1 MNAPS
6 PALAAALR
14 GSQSAIP
21 ADKLEMLRTTAR
33 RLRDKRAEVTSIE
46 ERLSEAKAEVKLI
59 ETKELVDLMAEVGV
73 DKVGLPAEG
82 NYPACDAELKPYY
95 HAVISADWE
104 PNRRQLAFDWLDS
117 AGHGD
122 LIKTAITVLIPR
134 DDRAMAVSIQHY
146 LEQCNVAHTIQLDVP
161 WNTLTAFVK
170 EQVEKYHRTPPLE
183 TLGATVGQVV
193 KLKARKT

>member
-1 MNAPS
+1 MNQPS
-6 PALAAALR
+6 PALAAAMR
-14 GSQSAIP
+14 QAATQTP
-21 ADKLEMLRTTAR
+21 DDKLEALRDMAR
-33 RLRDKRAEVTSIE
+33 RLRDKEKEITDLD
-46 ERLSEAKAEVKLI
+46 ERLRATKAEAAEI
-59 ETKELVDLMAEVGV
+59 RTKKLVDLMAEVGV

-82 NYPACDAELKPYY
+82 NYPACDAELRPYY

-104 PNRRQLAFDWLDS
+104 PERRQAAFAWLDS

-122 LIKTAITVLIPR
+122 LIKTAITVLLPR
-134 DDRAMAVSIQHY
+134 DDRAMALSIQHY
-146 LEQCNVAHTIQLDVP
+146 LEQCGVQHTVLLDVP
-161 WNTLTAFVK
+161 WNTLTAFVR

>member
-1 MNAPS
+1 MNQPS
-6 PALAAALR
+6 PALAAAMR
-14 GSQSAIP
+14 QAVTQTP
-21 ADKLEMLRTTAR
+21 DDKLEALRDMAR
-33 RLRDKRAEVTSIE
+33 RLRDKEKEITDLD
-46 ERLSEAKAEVKLI
+46 ERLRATKAEAAEI
-59 ETKELVDLMAEVGV
+59 RTKKLVDLMAEVGV

-82 NYPACDAELKPYY
+82 NYPACDAELRPYY

-104 PNRRQLAFDWLDS
+104 PERRQAAFAWLDS

-122 LIKTAITVLIPR
+122 LIKTAITVLLPR
-134 DDRAMAVSIQHY
+134 DDRAMALSIQHY
-146 LEQCNVAHTIQLDVP
+146 LEQCGVQHTVQLDVP
-161 WNTLTAFVK
+161 WNTLTAFVR

>member
-1 MNAPS
+1 VNQPS
-6 PALAAALR
+6 PALAAAMCQAS
-14 GSQSAIP
+14 GSVP
-21 ADKLEMLRTTAR
+21 PDKLDALRDMAR
-33 RLRDKRAEVTSIE
+33 QLRDKEAEIGNLD
-46 ERLSEAKAEVKLI
+46 ERLKDAKAQALEI
-59 ETKELVDLMAEVGV
+59 RTKKLVDLMAEVGV

-104 PNRRQLAFDWLDS
+104 PERRQAAFAWLDS

-122 LIKTAITVLIPR
+122 LIKTAITILIGR
-134 DDRAMAVSIQHY
+134 DERDRAKEVEAWLASRQID
-146 LEQCNVAHTIQLDVP
+146 HTTQLDVP

-170 EQVEKYHRTPPLE
+170 EQVEKYHSTPPLE
-183 TLGATVGQVV
+183 TLGATVGQIV

>member
-1 MNAPS
+1 MNQPS
-6 PALAAALR
+6 PALAAAMR
-14 GSQSAIP
+14 GSASSVP
-21 ADKLEMLRTTAR
+21 EDKLDALRATAR
-33 RLRDKRAEVTSIE
+33 RLRDKRAEITSLD
-46 ERLSEAKAEVKLI
+46 ERLTEAKAEAKLI

-73 DKVGLPAEG
+73 DRVGLPAEG

-104 PNRRQLAFDWLDS
+104 PERRQAAFAWLDS

-122 LIKTAITVLIPR
+122 LIKTAITILIPR

-146 LEQCNVAHTIQLDVP
+146 LEQCGVSHTVQLDVP
-161 WNTLTAFVK
+161 WNTLTAFVR

-193 KLKARKT
+193 KLKTRKA

>member
-1 MNAPS
+1 MNQPS
-6 PALAAALR
+6 PELAAALQKAP
-14 GSQSAIP
+14 GPVP
-21 ADKLEMLRTTAR
+21 ADKLDALRATAR
-33 RLRDKRAEVTSIE
+33 RLRNKRAEITSLD
-46 ERLSEAKAEVKLI
+46 ERLSEAKAEAKLI

-82 NYPACDAELKPYY
+82 NYPACDAELRPYY

-104 PNRRQLAFDWLDS
+104 PERRQAAFAWLDS

-122 LIKTAITVLIPR
+122 LIKTAITILIPR

-146 LEQCNVAHTIQLDVP
+146 LEQCNVVHTVLLDVP

>member
-1 MNAPS
+1 VNQPS

-14 GSQSAIP
+14 QSQASAP
-21 ADKLEMLRTTAR
+21 EDKLDALRAVAR
-33 RLRDKRAEVTSIE
+33 RLRDKRAEITSLD
-46 ERLSEAKAEVKLI
+46 ERLSEAKAEVRQI
-59 ETKELVDLMAEVGV
+59 ETKEMVDLMAEVGV

-104 PNRRQLAFDWLDS
+104 PERRQAAFAWLDS

-146 LEQCNVAHTIQLDVP
+146 LEQCGVQHQVLLDVP

>member
-1 MNAPS
+1 MNQPS
-6 PALAAALR
+6 PALAAAMQKASTAVPEDRLDALR
-14 GSQSAIP
+14 
-21 ADKLEMLRTTAR
+21 DMAR
-33 RLRDKRAEVTSIE
+33 QLRDKEREITDLD
-46 ERLSEAKAEVKLI
+46 ERLKATKVEAAEI
-59 ETKELVDLMAEVGV
+59 RTKKLVDLMAEVGV

-104 PNRRQLAFDWLDS
+104 PEKRQAAFAWLDG

-122 LIKTAITVLIPR
+122 LIKTAITILLPR
-134 DDRAMAVSIQHY
+134 DDRAMALSIQHY
-146 LEQCNVAHTIQLDVP
+146 LEQCNVAHTVQLDVP
-161 WNTLTAFVK
+161 WNTLTAFVR